1 MDHSVIQQNTAWW
14 LLGQDPAERP
24 IRDSSSSAVLS
35 GLGTSEED
43 PSRGGESRMEL
54 PKSGGGGGGVRG
66 RLSRHGVS
74 EVNVR

>member
-1 MDHSVIQQNTAWW
+1 MQQNTAWW
-14 LLGQDPAERP
+14 LLGQDSAERP
-24 IRDSSSSAVLS
+24 VRDSSSAAVLS

-74 EVNVR
+74 EVNVC